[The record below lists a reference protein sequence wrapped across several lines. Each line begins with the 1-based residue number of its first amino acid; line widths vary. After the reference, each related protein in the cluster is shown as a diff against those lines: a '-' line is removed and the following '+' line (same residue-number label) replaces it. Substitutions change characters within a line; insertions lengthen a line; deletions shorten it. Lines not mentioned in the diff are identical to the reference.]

1 MKNKN
6 DRQRDDKI
14 HKVMHEIV
22 VLVRGMNYFEILLI
36 ANIIFKSTINDF
48 KEDDP
53 ILAKIA
59 AKEFIQACVEQTD
72 LILAETDRVIN

>member
-14 HKVMHEIV
+14 HKVMQEIV
-22 VLVRGMNYFEILLI
+22 ALVKGMSVFEVLFI
-36 ANIIFKSTINDF
+36 ANIIFRSAINNF

-59 AKEFIQACVEQTD
+59 AKDFIEACVEQTD
-72 LILAETDRVIN
+72 LILAKRVIN